1 MNIKQT
7 NVTNLKSKVDSK
19 SIGIAFGAGGARGL
33 AHLLMIEALDE
44 LGVKP
49 SIISGSSIGA
59 VVGAFYAAGFSGKE
73 MRKILDQLI
82 NPKSDSVFDFLLKSD
97 IVKMFTMFDPQF
109 IRSGFIKGEKF
120 QNYMKNHLKVSRFE
134 ELKIPLKIVTT
145 DYWKKEAV
153 IFEKGDLIQPIKASY
168 SLPGLFTPVKIKD
181 RILIDGGAV
190 NPLPFDLIM
199 DKCDITIAIDVTAFK
214 AQNESEIPPTFD
226 SVFTTYQ
233 TMQNSIIKERLK
245 FLRPDIYIRPEIYD
259 VRVFDF
265 VKADLIFKQAQSAK
279 DELKKQLQKLLD
291 NQSILKAD

>member
-1 MNIKQT
+1 MKIKNNISRPT
-7 NVTNLKSKVDSK
+7 
-19 SIGIAFGAGGARGL
+19 IGISLGAGGARGI

-49 SIISGSSIGA
+49 SVISGSSIGA
-59 VVGAFYAAGFSGKE
+59 VVGAFYAAGFSAKE
-73 MRKILDQLI
+73 MRGILDQLI

-97 IVKMFTMFDPQF
+97 IVKLFTMFDPQF
-109 IRSGFIKGEKF
+109 IKSGFIKGEKF
-120 QNYMKNHLKVSRFE
+120 QNYMKLHLQVSRFE
-134 ELKIPLKIVTT
+134 ELKIPLKIVAT

-153 IFEKGDLIQPIKASY
+153 VFEKGDLIQPIKASY
-168 SLPGLFTPVKIKD
+168 SLPGLFTPVKIKN

-245 FLRPDIYIRPEIYD
+245 FLRPDIYIRPEIFD

-265 VKADLIFKQAQSAK
+265 VKADLIFKQAQAAK
-279 DELKKQLQKLLD
+279 DELKRQLDIHLNIQ
-291 NQSILKAD
+291 

>member
-1 MNIKQT
+1 MKNKI
-7 NVTNLKSKVDSK
+7 VSSPPA
-19 SIGIAFGAGGARGL
+19 IGIAFGAGGARGI

-73 MRKILDQLI
+73 MREILDQLI

-120 QNYMKNHLKVSRFE
+120 QNYMKSHLQVSRFE
-134 ELKIPLKIVTT
+134 ELKIPLKIIAT
-145 DYWKKEAV
+145 DYWKKEAI
-153 IFEKGDLIQPIKASY
+153 IFEKGDLILPIKASY
-168 SLPGLFTPVKIKD
+168 SLPGLFTPVKIKNK
-181 RILIDGGAV
+181 ILIDGGAV

-245 FLRPDIYIRPEIYD
+245 FLKPDIYIRPEIYD

-265 VKADLIFKQAQSAK
+265 IKADTIFKQAQPAK
-279 DELKKQLQKLLD
+279 EELKKQLDVLL
-291 NQSILKAD
+291 NKK

>member
-1 MNIKQT
+1 MNNRQT
-7 NVTNLKSKVDSK
+7 NFTNLKSKVDSK
-19 SIGIAFGAGGARGL
+19 SIGIAFGAGGARGI

-59 VVGAFYAAGFSGKE
+59 VVGAFYAAGFSAKE
-73 MRKILDQLI
+73 MKGILNQLI

-120 QNYMKNHLKVSRFE
+120 QNYMKSHLQVSRFE
-134 ELKIPLKIVTT
+134 ELKIPLKIVAT

-153 IFEKGDLIQPIKASY
+153 VFEKGDLIQPIKASY
-168 SLPGLFTPVKIKD
+168 SLPGLFTPVKIKN

-245 FLRPDIYIRPEIYD
+245 FLRPDIYIRPEIFD

-265 VKADLIFKQAQSAK
+265 IKADLIFKQAQTAK
-279 DELKKQLQKLLD
+279 EELKRQLEPLL
-291 NQSILKAD
+291 NK

>member
-1 MNIKQT
+1 MKNKIISNSPT
-7 NVTNLKSKVDSK
+7 
-19 SIGIAFGAGGARGL
+19 IGIAFGAGGARGI

-44 LGVKP
+44 LGIKP

-59 VVGAFYAAGFSGKE
+59 VVGAFYAAGFSAKE
-73 MRKILDQLI
+73 MRGILNQLI

-134 ELKIPLKIVTT
+134 ELKIPLKIVAT

-168 SLPGLFTPVKIKD
+168 SLPGLFTPVKIKN
-181 RILIDGGAV
+181 RVLIDGGAV

-199 DKCDITIAIDVTAFK
+199 DKCEITIAIDVTAFK

-265 VKADLIFKQAQSAK
+265 VKADSIFKQAQPAK
-279 DELKKQLQKLLD
+279 DELKRQLEVLL
-291 NQSILKAD
+291 NK

>member
-1 MNIKQT
+1 MKN
-7 NVTNLKSKVDSK
+7 KVVSN
-19 SIGIAFGAGGARGL
+19 SSTIGIAFGAGGARGI

-49 SIISGSSIGA
+49 TIISGSSIGA
-59 VVGAFYAAGFSGKE
+59 VVGAFYAAGFSAKE
-73 MRKILDQLI
+73 MKEILDQLI

-109 IRSGFIKGEKF
+109 IKSGFIKGEKF
-120 QNYMKNHLKVSRFE
+120 QNYMKSHLQFSRFE
-134 ELKIPLKIVTT
+134 ELKIPLKIVAT

-153 IFEKGDLIQPIKASY
+153 VFEKGDLIQPIKASY
-168 SLPGLFTPVKIKD
+168 SLPGLFTPVKIKN

-245 FLRPDIYIRPEIYD
+245 FLRPDIYIRPEIFD

-265 VKADLIFKQAQSAK
+265 VKAELIFKQAQPAK
-279 DELKKQLQKLLD
+279 DELKRQLDKMLV
-291 NQSILKAD
+291 

>member
-1 MNIKQT
+1 MKIKNNISSPT
-7 NVTNLKSKVDSK
+7 
-19 SIGIAFGAGGARGL
+19 IGISFGAGGARGI

-49 SIISGSSIGA
+49 TIISGSSIGA
-59 VVGAFYAAGFSGKE
+59 VVGAFYAAGFSAKE
-73 MRKILDQLI
+73 MREILNQLI

-120 QNYMKNHLKVSRFE
+120 QNYMKSHLQVSRFE
-134 ELKIPLKIVTT
+134 ELKIPLKIVAT

-168 SLPGLFTPVKIKD
+168 SLPGLFTPVKIKN

-245 FLRPDIYIRPEIYD
+245 FLKPDIYIRPEIYD

-265 VKADLIFKQAQSAK
+265 VKADLIFKQAQTAK
-279 DELKKQLQKLLD
+279 DELKSQLNIFLNNK
-291 NQSILKAD
+291 

>member
-1 MNIKQT
+1 MNNKLINPT
-7 NVTNLKSKVDSK
+7 NSNKKVDSK
-19 SIGIAFGAGGARGL
+19 SIGIAFGAGGARGI

-49 SIISGSSIGA
+49 SIIAGSSIGA
-59 VVGAFYAAGFSGKE
+59 VVGAFYAAGFTGKE
-73 MRKILDQLI
+73 MRGILDQLI

-168 SLPGLFTPVKIKD
+168 SLPGLFTPVKIKN

-245 FLRPDIYIRPEIYD
+245 FLRPDIYIRPEIFD

-265 VKADLIFKQAQSAK
+265 IKADLIFKQAESAK
-279 DELKKQLQKLLD
+279 EELKRQLDRLMC
-291 NQSILKAD
+291 SPS

>member
-1 MNIKQT
+1 MKNKIISNSPT
-7 NVTNLKSKVDSK
+7 L
-19 SIGIAFGAGGARGL
+19 GIAFGAGGARGI

-44 LGVKP
+44 LGIKP

-59 VVGAFYAAGFSGKE
+59 VVGAFYAAGFTAKE
-73 MRKILDQLI
+73 MKEILDQLI

-120 QNYMKNHLKVSRFE
+120 QKYMKSHLQISRFE
-134 ELKIPLKIVTT
+134 ELKIPLKIVAT

-153 IFEKGDLIQPIKASY
+153 VFEKGDLIQPIKASY
-168 SLPGLFTPVKIKD
+168 SLPGLFTPVKIKN

-190 NPLPFDLIM
+190 NPLPFDLIL

-245 FLRPDIYIRPEIYD
+245 FLRPDIYIRPEIFD

-265 VKADLIFKQAQSAK
+265 VKADLIFKQAEPAK
-279 DELKKQLQKLLD
+279 DELKRQLEVLL
-291 NQSILKAD
+291 NK

>member
-1 MNIKQT
+1 MNNRQT
-7 NVTNLKSKVDSK
+7 NFSNLKSKVDSK
-19 SIGIAFGAGGARGL
+19 SIGIAFGAGGARGI

-59 VVGAFYAAGFSGKE
+59 VVGAFYAAGFTAKE
-73 MRKILDQLI
+73 MKEILDQLI

-120 QNYMKNHLKVSRFE
+120 QKYMKSHLQVSRFE
-134 ELKIPLKIVTT
+134 ELKIPLMIVAT

-168 SLPGLFTPVKIKD
+168 SLPGLFTPVKIKN

-245 FLRPDIYIRPEIYD
+245 FLRPDIYIRPEIFD

-265 VKADLIFKQAQSAK
+265 VKADLIFKQAESAK
-279 DELKKQLQKLLD
+279 EELKRQLDKLLC
-291 NQSILKAD
+291 SPS